1 MQVTG
6 FIPLFFIFLPLYFYN
21 VAHHRLHAR
30 TLYMPLR
37 ISGIILTILFSM
49 AEDGSSLR
57 NVALFIYIYLGVT
70 GAIFVHTMLGKKLIR
85 AKRVSN
91 DEDQTTFEYQ
101 QKRAEEERQAQQSAD
116 ALAKFNEGMDRL

>member
-1 MQVTG
+1 MAFLFALRLTFFYLRGIEEDDTASESFFRLLVGLQITG

-37 ISGIILTILFSM
+37 ISGIILKILFSM
-49 AEDGSSLR
+49 AEDGSHLR

-70 GAIFVHTMLGKKLIR
+70 GAIFVHTMLGKKLIQK
-85 AKRVSN
+85 KRH
-91 DEDQTTFEYQ
+91 E
-101 QKRAEEERQAQQSAD
+101 
-116 ALAKFNEGMDRL
+116 